1 LGTKIF
7 VFRLKSIIKYG
18 AAIVIAA
25 VAVVILAMLL
35 GGKGSPTYAPGTYS
49 AQIVLHSNPVSIQVE
64 VDRHSILNVEMLNMG
79 ETEAVFYPVF
89 EQSFEDIA
97 DQVITL
103 QSTDEVRL
111 TEDNA
116 VTGGIIIQA
125 INAALDMAKE

>member
-1 LGTKIF
+1 
-7 VFRLKSIIKYG
+7 
-18 AAIVIAA
+18 
-25 VAVVILAMLL
+25 M
-35 GGKGSPTYAPGTYS
+35 
-49 AQIVLHSNPVSIQVE
+49 
-64 VDRHSILNVEMLNMG
+64 
-79 ETEAVFYPVF
+79 F